1 MSESSNIQISISAL
15 AEIITYDLSQPGR
28 ETAGLL
34 IGYEINSVVH
44 VDEIRIGE
52 QKGNAV
58 HVVISDEE
66 LTNAAIEVSNRED
79 VKVIV
84 GWWHSHPGL
93 TAFLSSTDIKT
104 QSLYQAFMPNA
115 VAIVVD
121 DVKYSQTFNLND
133 LDLGVFRVIEGQT
146 QRLPYGLK
154 DSVEFGLKTYIQGD
168 HPAEISTTSP
178 TRYVPVMEKEELRKL
193 KLRISTLEE
202 KMDNSDISAINAWI
216 ELAESMQDGTISEVP
231 VDVSALNEKL
241 NQSLGQIDDN
251 MIAMEDAMLNKSAQL
266 GLFAILFGVLLE
278 LIVFLFIVG

>member
-79 VKVIV
+79 GKVIV